1 MPVVLLASL
10 DCLADFRIDV
20 INRADTIDFSVLA
33 LLDVEILQ
41 WKGLTV
47 LAVNPMSGTI
57 AFKTI
62 PKINPKFFCL
72 FLRPHKIDKNEN
84 KKSKICI
91 FAKVLF
97 NCTINNRQGQLSNKK
112 QPCLN

>member
-47 LAVNPMSGTI
+47 VCVKTLLGCLLIVVSTSAGLSTCNDARDKLRVVNLQSDY
-57 AFKTI
+57 
-62 PKINPKFFCL
+62 C
-72 FLRPHKIDKNEN
+72 
-84 KKSKICI
+84 
-91 FAKVLF
+91 
-97 NCTINNRQGQLSNKK
+97 
-112 QPCLN
+112 